1 LTVHKRYAH
10 GFSILANYTWSKSLD
25 DSSDPTGYTPGPNP
39 WNHRTSRGP
48 SDFDTT
54 HRVVVSGVWV
64 MPRLKTSAPALR
76 AVLGGW
82 QSNAIFTAETGIPL
96 TIVSGVNNALDGEAG
111 DFAGYMGGS
120 WSLPGGRAR
129 KDQIAQWFNTT
140 AFTVNALGTIGT
152 ARRGQLRA
160 PGDSNMDFSLFKDFA
175 FKERAR
181 VQLRGES
188 FNLFN
193 HPNLGP
199 PNTTVTSPNFGRITT
214 ALDPRILQLALKV
227 IF

>member
-1 LTVHKRYAH
+1 
-10 GFSILANYTWSKSLD
+10 
-25 DSSDPTGYTPGPNP
+25 
-39 WNHRTSRGP
+39 
-48 SDFDTT
+48 
-54 HRVVVSGVWV
+54 
-64 MPRLKTSAPALR
+64 
-76 AVLGGW
+76 LGGW